1 MSSATTSYQQP
12 IPQRNLRPALVFLN
26 GELLAVPV
34 PLERASV
41 TLGSGL
47 EADVRIND
55 ARVSRLHAQILT
67 ETNVEA
73 NTEKY
78 RLINLDAKNETL
90 LNNQTIDKA
99 YLQSGDKI
107 SLGNQL
113 LRFELL
119 DEIDREFQL
128 QIHRLISRDEL
139 TGLLSSRSFFSELR
153 REAARATVENR
164 SFCVLM
170 IDLDHFKAVNDTY
183 GHVTGSQT
191 LAETSACIMQSLRA
205 GDVAARFGGEEFA
218 VFLLNATLPQGL
230 VAADRIRSIIEE
242 REFTVTRQLVK
253 HLPSTHH
260 ITVSIGVAE
269 FPRDSRDPIELV
281 EMADA
286 ALYRAKQTGR
296 NCVCAYRQMSLEEST
311 AQILP
316 TRELFSE
323 TKEES
328 LN

>member
-1 MSSATTSYQQP
+1 MSTTSATTHQQP
-12 IPQRNLRPALVFLN
+12 TAVQRNLRPALIFLN

-34 PLERASV
+34 PLERECV
-41 TLGSGL
+41 TIGSAL

-55 ARVSRLHAQILT
+55 VKVSRLHAQILI
-67 ETNVEA
+67 ETDVEKV
-73 NTEKY
+73 TEKY
-78 RLINLDAKNETL
+78 RLINLDEKNETL
-90 LNNQTIDKA
+90 LNNQAIKEA
-99 YLQSGDKI
+99 YLHSGDKI
-107 SLGNQL
+107 SFGNQL

-119 DEIDREFQL
+119 DEIDREFQM
-128 QIHRLISRDEL
+128 QIHRLISHDEL

-153 REAARATVENR
+153 REVTRATLENR

-170 IDLDHFKAVNDTY
+170 IDLDYFKAVNDTY

-191 LAETSACIMQSLRA
+191 LAETSSCIMQILRA
-205 GDVAARFGGEEFA
+205 GDVAARFGGDEFA
-218 VFLLNATLPQGL
+218 VFLLNATLQEGL
-230 VAADRIRSIIEE
+230 AAANRIRSIIEE

-253 HLPSTHH
+253 HFPSTHH

-296 NCVCAYRQMSLEEST
+296 NCVCA
-311 AQILP
+311 
-316 TRELFSE
+316 
-323 TKEES
+323 
-328 LN
+328 